1 MEELTTDVL
10 VIGSGLAG
18 LLSALEAEKA
28 GLRVLVVGKFA
39 IGMGTNTSL
48 ANGAFTAS
56 NSHFSKEDHLQA
68 TLESGKGLSQVRRV
82 KTLVEK
88 GPDAVRKL
96 KDYGVPILEK
106 RMGYIVDRPEG
117 SSQLPGCLLIKPL
130 IERLKDSS
138 IKLLPG
144 LIIFDLVVEEGE
156 VLGAFGFLKDGKPC
170 LIQSKA
176 VILSAGGAGAI
187 YRRNDNQ
194 RSILGDGYTLA
205 LRAGLPL
212 LDLEFVQFY
221 PFVLG
226 EPRLSCFLLYPPYPK
241 EVRLLDEKGED
252 LLERFN
258 MGRDLNQAVI
268 MQRDRFSIALY
279 HASQN
284 GDVFFDLTPV
294 RREEWERYPLNFLK
308 KSKFPFQERAFLV
321 SPAVHFFMGGVEIDE
336 NGKTSLLGLFAAGEV
351 VWGIHGANRLGG
363 NALTECAVFGIIGG
377 RSAAEFV
384 LQKGREQGPSN
395 LFSEGFMKKWD
406 RKVQSYLRK
415 RRGTFDPPRDLLKEL
430 KDLAWR
436 YASPERAE
444 ESLKEGLDRLAILER
459 KIEKVYPATLKD
471 LFKRR
476 DLESAALLLKA
487 ILKGSLLRRES
498 RGSFFRKDFPD
509 QDDTNWLKNTC
520 YRLVKGELQVTHI
533 EQAQMLNSLATAPV
547 PSEPA
552 CR

>member
-1 MEELTTDVL
+1 MEELSTDVL

-18 LLSALEAEKA
+18 LLSALEAERA
-28 GLRVLVVGKFA
+28 GLRVIVVGKFA

-48 ANGAFTAS
+48 ANGAFTVS
-56 NSHFSKEDHLQA
+56 NSQFSKEDHLQA
-68 TLESGKGLSQVRRV
+68 TLASGKGLNQARRV

-96 KDYGVPILEK
+96 KDYGVPVLEK
-106 RMGYIVDRPEG
+106 RMGYVVDRPEG
-117 SSQLPGCLLIKPL
+117 SSRLPGCLLIKPL

-138 IKLLPG
+138 VRLLPG

-170 LIQSKA
+170 LIQSRA

-194 RSILGDGYTLA
+194 RSIVGDGYTLA

-221 PFVLG
+221 PLALG

-241 EVRLLDEKGED
+241 EVRLIDEKGED

-258 MGRDLNQAVI
+258 MGRDLNQAVV

-284 GDVFFDLTPV
+284 GDVFFDLTQV
-294 RREEWERYPLNFLK
+294 QREEWERYPLNFLK

-321 SPAVHFFMGGVEIDE
+321 SPAAHFFMGGVEIDE
-336 NGKTSLLGLFAAGEV
+336 NGRTSLPGLFAAGEV
-351 VWGIHGANRLGG
+351 AWGIHGANRLGG
-363 NALTECAVFGIIGG
+363 NALTECAVFGVIGG
-377 RSAAEFV
+377 QSAAEYV
-384 LQKGREQGPSN
+384 LQKRREPGPSN

-415 RRGTFDPPRDLLKEL
+415 GRGTFDPPRDLLKEL

-459 KIEKVYPATLKD
+459 KIEKICPATSKD

-487 ILKGSLLRRES
+487 ILKGSLLRTES

-509 QDDTNWLKNTC
+509 QDDRNWLKNTC
-520 YRLVKGELQVTHI
+520 YRLVKGELQTTHRP
-533 EQAQMLNSLATAPV
+533 LNDF
-547 PSEPA
+547 
-552 CR
+552 